1 MQRSKWIHG
10 LGKCDERQN
19 NRRSS
24 MKATKKRQNFFAITI
39 MALLLALSVPATGL
53 GQSRSRTRHNRTWSS
68 RNWTRHNNNWTRHYN
83 KKCGKFVNC
92 HDARNG
98 RLDRPRARGDRVNY
112 VVRRNRNRNFN
123 DSDFRRRLVDRNRDL
138 NDGRNFSRNRSG
150 KHRDN

>member
-1 MQRSKWIHG
+1 
-10 LGKCDERQN
+10 
-19 NRRSS
+19 
-24 MKATKKRQNFFAITI
+24 MKATKKSQNFFAIAI

-53 GQSRSRTRHNRTWSS
+53 GQGRWRNRQNGTWSN
-68 RNWTRHNNNWTRHYN
+68 RNWTRHNN

-98 RLDRPRARGDRVNY
+98 RLYRRGARGDRVHY
-112 VVRRNRNRNFN
+112 IVRRNRNRNFN
-123 DSDFRRRLVDRNRDL
+123 DSDFRRRLVYRNRDL